1 MNEPN
6 FPTAPF
12 DWLSDLRPAFAA
24 QDAWLA
30 GSYQEEHI
38 FHYCYLPD
46 GPFTIACG
54 AGLLAEHVRRFRFS
68 PDLIQRMGQV
78 VDGPG
83 HNLFQE
89 SFLNHLQRMRL
100 RVQVNTAAEGTLL
113 LPGEPLLVAQGP
125 LAQILL
131 LESAFRLLLWQSSH
145 WATLAATARWQ
156 QGPRQ
161 EEDTPLPPGYS
172 FHPEGWKIRAA
183 YIGGAAAD
191 DLLANV
197 DQPTRD
203 LRTGEGLLRTE
214 HRPGEPLVQIRRL
227 YRGNLPLGD
236 LWLTQAQEEAASV
249 SKTSTQYLDERTG
262 RLQAVQMSRFQNL
275 YQPVLVKGHPALAT
289 PRLGYLR
296 QRLLKQLE
304 AFQQAGLGNYGRGWF
319 GQ

>member
-1 MNEPN
+1 MTE
-6 FPTAPF
+6 TALPAASF
-12 DWLSDLRPAFAA
+12 DWLADLRPALAA
-24 QDAWLA
+24 QAAWLA
-30 GSYQEEHI
+30 GTYQEEHI

-46 GPFTIACG
+46 GPFAIACG

-68 PDLIQRMGQV
+68 PDFIQRMGQA
-78 VDGPG
+78 VDAQG

-100 RVQVNTAAEGTLL
+100 RVQVNAAPEGTLL

-131 LESAFRLLLWQSSH
+131 LESAFQHLLWQSSH

-156 QGPRQ
+156 QGLRQ
-161 EEDTPLPPGYS
+161 EEDTPPPPVYP

-183 YIGGAAAD
+183 YIGGASAD

-197 DQPTRD
+197 HPPTRA
-203 LRTGEGLLRTE
+203 LQAGEGLLRKD
-214 HRPGEPLVQIRRL
+214 HRPDEPLLQIRRL

-249 SKTSTQYLDERTG
+249 SKTSTQFVDERTG
-262 RLQAVQMSRFQNL
+262 NTQAVQMNRFQNL

-304 AFQQAGLGNYGRGWF
+304 AFQQAGLENYGRGWF